1 MENERLRLFDKA
13 DTHIISIG
21 ESKVKSNFK
30 YGNFISPL
38 ERVLLNPSEAYF
50 NDCLNEKKK
59 PVSLELA
66 GPREMIYFDPK
77 KIKCA
82 VVTCGGLCPGIND
95 VIRSIVLGLY
105 HMYGVS
111 NIYGIKY
118 GFQGFIPRYGHDIVD
133 LTPELVRNIHV
144 LGGSMLASSR
154 GPQKIEEIVD
164 ALERLNVSI
173 LFVIGGDGTLSAA
186 QLISEEV
193 ELRNMKT
200 CIIGIP
206 KTIDNDILMVSRS
219 FGFETAVD
227 VATQAIRSA
236 HTEAIGAYNGIG
248 LVKLMGR
255 ESGFVATSAGLAQ
268 RDVNFVLIP
277 EMDFDLKGENGF
289 FNVLKRR
296 LDERGHAVIVV
307 AEGAGQKFFSNKGI
321 KRDASGNVKLG
332 DIGIFLQREI
342 KGFFSKNNIPI
353 NLKYIDPSYLIR
365 STPANS
371 SDNVFCGFLG
381 QNAVH
386 AGMAGKTAMLVGIW
400 NNTYVHIP
408 LKLVIGGRKKV
419 DLNDRL
425 WLSVLESTGQP
436 SFKD

>member
-1 MENERLRLFDKA
+1 MINEA
-13 DTHIISIG
+13 DTHIKSIG
-21 ESKVKSNFK
+21 VAKVRSNFK
-30 YGNFISPL
+30 YGNFVSPV
-38 ERVLLNPSEAYF
+38 ERVLLDPSEAYF
-50 NDCLNEKKK
+50 NDCLKEKKK

-82 VVTCGGLCPGIND
+82 IVTCGGLCPGIND

-118 GFQGFIPRYGHDIVD
+118 GFQGFIPRYGHEIED
-133 LTPELVRNIHV
+133 LTPEFVRDIHV
-144 LGGSMLASSR
+144 LGGSILASSR

-164 ALERLNVSI
+164 ALERLSIGI
-173 LFVIGGDGTLSAA
+173 LFVIGGDGTLTAA

-193 ELRNMKT
+193 ELRKMKT

-255 ESGFVATSAGLAQ
+255 ESGFVASSAALAQ

-277 EMDFDLKGENGF
+277 ELDFDLKGENGF
-289 FNVLKRR
+289 LNVLRKRIE
-296 LDERGHAVIVV
+296 DRGHAVIVV
-307 AEGAGQKFFSNKGI
+307 AEGAGQKLFPNKGI

-332 DIGIFLQREI
+332 DIGGFLQKEI
-342 KGFFSKNNIPI
+342 KGYFSKNNIPI

-365 STPANS
+365 STLANS

-386 AGMAGKTAMLVGIW
+386 AGMAGKTAMLISIW

-408 LKLVIGGRKKV
+408 LKLVIGGRKQV
-419 DLNDRL
+419 NLNGRL
-425 WLSVLESTGQP
+425 WLSVLESIGQP